1 MAKKK
6 EEKVETVGT
15 AEAKAKFQE
24 KLKELLALGRKKKN
38 ILEYQEISILQPI
51 YSVLLCTLRSRLYF
65 MR

>member
-24 KLKELLALGRKKKN
+24 KLKESQQL
-38 ILEYQEISILQPI
+38 SD
-51 YSVLLCTLRSRLYF
+51 VLI
-65 MR
+65 